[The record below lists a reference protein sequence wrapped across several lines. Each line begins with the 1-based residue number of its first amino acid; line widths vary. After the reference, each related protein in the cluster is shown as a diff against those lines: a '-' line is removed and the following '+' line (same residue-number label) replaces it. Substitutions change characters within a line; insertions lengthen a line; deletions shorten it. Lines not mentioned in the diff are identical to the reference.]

1 MRRACLF
8 IARGGVALLAWTS
21 GANTKIRG
29 AIVSTGTEQAFC
41 RSLIALAVVAA
52 LANAQAAR
60 AQGDAA
66 AEPPLEEVTVTGSS
80 IKRGD
85 DAALPVTIVSQEAM
99 DLRDAATP
107 VDLLTSLP
115 AVVNVPINDSNQGG
129 VSARGDVSSVNL
141 RGIGS
146 GNTLVLLNGRRVAAH
161 GISSTED
168 GVPAMSVNVN
178 TLPARGLERVDILR
192 DGASA
197 VYGSDAVAGVIN
209 FVTDNS
215 YVGDEIQLQT
225 GITEIGSGSD
235 FGVTVTHGNYAFGE
249 RLHWISTFDYL
260 NREELKTSDLP
271 NATDS
276 DKRAVARA
284 GFDAANGP
292 FFDRNASSQYPSFRI
307 GSATPTRYLTPMEGG
322 VVGIK
327 NSAPNRTGAELGYY
341 YDVNADGYS
350 VPETERFNWFNG
362 VEFKITDSLTA
373 FGDLALYRADSTMVR
388 PPVAYG
394 INSDAAL
401 FVPIDNPYN
410 PYGSRFY
417 SPTGA
422 PNADGTARLTGA
434 PQSVTI
440 LSKRFT
446 DIGPETIEVETTA
459 ITATAGLRGDLA
471 PGWSWEAAGVYSR
484 ASTKDDS
491 LNAVRESALLAQ
503 TARTDANAYNP
514 FGYNFAVQG
523 GQVVATTPYI
533 NPDSATSPF
542 VQKFH
547 QEGRNILGSVDARIN
562 GELWDLF
569 GAGPIK
575 IAFGAEH
582 RWDDYELTRPQFAGV
597 NGVNDL
603 GLNPAGNDFVQA
615 SAAGDVIGDRKVLAG
630 FVETVVPVFGDAN
643 ALPALQRLEFG
654 ASMRYE
660 DYNDFG
666 STSNPKF
673 TLDWRPIEPLMI
685 RASYN
690 EGFRAPNLSV
700 MNYPTR
706 FTVGSNFDPYRGP
719 VTQLPVDGQFQRQ
732 TEIRGNPDLV
742 PETSEGRTLG
752 FVLDVPYVDGL
763 RVSLDYWKIEQEN
776 LIASP
781 NAEEIRSNDAAM
793 LLAATQAAL
802 AAGVPLSAIDLGS
815 GTGAGYA
822 GDPLVRRSATITA
835 EDRALFAAY
844 NAGRPQSQWVAPV
857 GILEVTSTPYSNLA
871 TASIEGYDFNLTY
884 SSPEFSWG
892 RFGVTTDATYLKNY
906 ERQAGP
912 NAAVETRL
920 GKAGATKWRGSV
932 NLFWS
937 NDDIWSAG
945 LSAYY
950 IGDYAD
956 TSASINAATYETLG
970 RPGYVYPIDGVYYW
984 KVDETVTFN
993 AFGAYTFVGDGES
1006 WLSDVNVRVGVKNL
1020 SNEDTPLTTDVAGY
1034 DSAVYNSVAMGRVWT
1049 LRLTKNF

>member
-1 MRRACLF
+1 M
-8 IARGGVALLAWTS
+8 S
-21 GANTKIRG
+21 
-29 AIVSTGTEQAFC
+29 SGTEPLFN
-41 RSLIALAVVAA
+41 RSLIALAVIAA
-52 LANAQAAR
+52 IANAQAVH
-60 AQGDAA
+60 AQQVAA
-66 AEPPLEEVTVTGSS
+66 AADSPLLEEVTVTGTS

-99 DLRDAATP
+99 ELRDAATP
-107 VDLLTSLP
+107 VDLLTAMP

-129 VSARGDVSSVNL
+129 VSARGDIASVNL

-178 TLPARGLERVDILR
+178 TLPTRGLERVDILR

-209 FVTDNS
+209 FVTDSS
-215 YVGDEIQLQT
+215 YVGNEVQVQT

-235 FGVTVTHGNYAFGE
+235 YGLTITHGNFAFDE
-249 RLHWISTFDYL
+249 RLHWISTFDYF

-271 NATDS
+271 NAGDS
-276 DKRAVARA
+276 DKRSVSVP

-292 FFDRNASSQYPSFRI
+292 FFDRNASSAYPSFRV
-307 GSATPTRYLTPMEGG
+307 GAATATRYLTPMDGG

-327 NSAPNRTGAELGYY
+327 NSAPNRTGEELGYY

-350 VPETERFNWFNG
+350 VPETERFNWFNALD
-362 VEFKITDSLTA
+362 FKISDSLVA
-373 FGDLALYRADSTMVR
+373 FGNLSLYRADSTMVR

-394 INSDAAL
+394 INSDAPLVVSA
-401 FVPIDNPYN
+401 DNPYN

-422 PNADGTARLTGA
+422 PNADGSARLTGA
-434 PQSVTI
+434 PQSVT
-440 LSKRFT
+440 LVSKRFT
-446 DIGPETIEVETTA
+446 DIGPETIDIETTA
-459 ITATAGLRGDLA
+459 ITATAGLRGDIA
-471 PGWSWEAAGVYSR
+471 PGWTWESAAVYSR
-484 ASTKDDS
+484 AETKDDS
-491 LNAVRESALLAQ
+491 LNAVRETALLAQ
-503 TARTDANAYNP
+503 IARTDANAYNP
-514 FGYNFAVQG
+514 FGYNFAVQN
-523 GQVVATTPYI
+523 GQVVATTPYT
-533 NPDSATSPF
+533 NPASATSPF

-547 QEGRNILGSVDARIN
+547 QEGRNILASVDARLN
-562 GELWDLF
+562 GELWDL
-569 GAGPIK
+569 GGGPIA
-575 IAFGAEH
+575 IAVGVEH
-582 RWDDYELTRPQFAGV
+582 RWDDYELVRPQFAGK

-603 GLNPAGNDFVQA
+603 GLDPEGNDFVQA
-615 SAAGDVIGDRKVLAG
+615 SAAGDVIGDRRVMAA
-630 FVETVVPVFGDAN
+630 FAETVVPIFGPNN
-643 ALPALQRLEFG
+643 ALPGLQRLQFG

-673 TLDWRPIEPLMI
+673 TMDWRPIEPLMI

-719 VTQLPVDGQFQRQ
+719 VTGLPVDGQFQRQ
-732 TEIRGNPDLV
+732 TAIEGNPNLV

-752 FVLDVPYVDGL
+752 FVLDVPFVDGL
-763 RVSLDYWKIEQEN
+763 RFSVDYWKIDQEN

-781 NAEEIRSNDAAM
+781 IAEEIRANDAAM

-802 AAGVPLSAIDLGS
+802 ASGVPLDQIDLGT
-815 GTGAGYA
+815 GTDNYA
-822 GDPLVRRSATITA
+822 GDPLIGRSATITP

-844 NAGRPQSQWVAPV
+844 NAGRPQSQWLAPV
-857 GILEVTSTPYSNLA
+857 GILEVTYTPYSNLA
-871 TASIEGYDFNLTY
+871 SATIEGYDFNVTY
-884 SSPEFSWG
+884 NSPRFDWG
-892 RFGVTTDATYLKNY
+892 RLAVTADATYLHKY

-912 NAAVETRL
+912 NAPVETRL
-920 GKAGATKWRGSV
+920 GKSGATKWRGALNVS
-932 NLFWS
+932 WS
-937 NDDIWSAG
+937 MDDVWSAG

-950 IGDYAD
+950 IGAYAD
-956 TSASINAATYETLG
+956 TSASVNAASYEALG
-970 RPGYVYPIDGVYYW
+970 QPNYVFPIDGVYFW
-984 KVDETVTFN
+984 RVEDSVTFN
-993 AFGAYTFVGDGES
+993 AFGAYTFAPDGES
-1006 WLSDVNVRVGVKNL
+1006 WFSDLNVRVGVKNL
-1020 SNEDTPLTTDVAGY
+1020 TSEDAPLTTDPAGY
-1034 DSAVYNSVAMGRVWT
+1034 DSSVYNSVAMGRVWT

>member
-1 MRRACLF
+1 M
-8 IARGGVALLAWTS
+8 
-21 GANTKIRG
+21 
-29 AIVSTGTEQAFC
+29 STGTEPLFS
-41 RSLIALAVVAA
+41 RRLIALAVVTAI
-52 LANAQAAR
+52 ANAQAAH
-60 AQGDAA
+60 AQDAGA
-66 AEPPLEEVTVTGSS
+66 DESPLEEVTVTGSS

-85 DAALPVTIVSQEAM
+85 DAALPITIVSQEAM
-99 DLRDAATP
+99 DLRDATTP

-129 VSARGDVSSVNL
+129 VSARGDISSVNL

-215 YVGDEIQLQT
+215 YVGNEMQVQT

-235 FGVTVTHGNYAFGE
+235 FGVTITHGNFAFDE

-276 DKRAVARA
+276 DKRAVAVP

-292 FFDRNASSQYPSFRI
+292 FFDRNASSAFPSFRV
-307 GSATPTRYLTPMEGG
+307 GSATATRYLTPMEGG
-322 VVGIK
+322 IVGFK
-327 NSAPNRTGAELGYY
+327 NTAPNRSGAELGYY

-362 VEFKITDSLTA
+362 LEFKISDRVLA
-373 FGDLALYRADSTMVR
+373 FGHLALYRADSTMVR

-394 INSDAAL
+394 INSDAPL
-401 FVPIDNPYN
+401 VVPVDNPYN

-422 PNADGTARLTGA
+422 PNADGTARLTGT
-434 PQSVTI
+434 PQSVT
-440 LSKRFT
+440 LVSKRFT
-446 DIGPETIEVETTA
+446 DIGPETIEIETTA
-459 ITATAGLRGDLA
+459 ITATAGLRGDIA
-471 PGWSWEAAGVYSR
+471 PGWTWESAGVYSR

-491 LNAVRESALLAQ
+491 LNAVRESALAAQ
-503 TARTDANAYNP
+503 TARTDASAYNP
-514 FGYNFAVQG
+514 FGYNFAVVG

-533 NPDSATSPF
+533 NPESVTSPF
-542 VQKFH
+542 VQRFH
-547 QEGRNILGSVDARIN
+547 QEGRNVLASVDARIN
-562 GELWDLF
+562 GELFDI

-575 IAFGAEH
+575 VAFGAEH
-582 RWDDYELTRPQFAGV
+582 RWDDYELVRPQFAGL
-597 NGVNDL
+597 NGQNNL
-603 GLNPAGNDFVQA
+603 GLNPTNNDFVQA
-615 SAAGDVIGDRKVLAG
+615 SAAGDVIGDRRVLAG
-630 FVETVVPVFGDAN
+630 FAETVVPIFGDVN
-643 ALPALQRLEFG
+643 SLPGIRRLEMG

-660 DYNDFG
+660 DYSDFG

-673 TLDWRPIEPLMI
+673 TLDWRPVDALMI

-706 FTVGSNFDPYRGP
+706 FTVGSSLDPYRGP
-719 VTQLPVDGQFQRQ
+719 VTGLPVDGQFQRQ
-732 TEIRGNPDLV
+732 TGIAGNPDLV
-742 PETSEGRTLG
+742 PETSEGQTLG
-752 FVLDVPYVDGL
+752 FVLDVPFVDGL
-763 RVSLDYWKIEQEN
+763 RFSVDYWKIEQEN

-781 NAEEIRSNDAAM
+781 NADEIRANDAAL

-802 AAGVPLSAIDLGS
+802 ARGTPINAIDLGS
-815 GTGAGYA
+815 GTEGYA
-822 GDPLVRRSATITA
+822 GNPLIQRSATITA

-844 NAGRPQSQWVAPV
+844 NATRPQSQWVAPV
-857 GILEVTSTPYSNLA
+857 GILQITNTPYSNLA
-871 TASIEGYDFNLTY
+871 SATIQGYDFNLSY
-884 SSPEFSWG
+884 SSPQFSWG
-892 RFGVTTDATYLKNY
+892 RFGVTTDATYLRKY

-912 NAAVETRL
+912 NAPTETRL
-920 GKAGATKWRGSV
+920 GKSGATKWRGSV

-937 NDDIWSAG
+937 KDDVWSAG

-956 TSASINAATYETLG
+956 ITASISAATYESLG
-970 RPGYVYPIDGVYYW
+970 RPSYVYPIDGVYFW
-984 KVDETVTFN
+984 KVEDSVTFN
-993 AFGAYTFVGDGES
+993 AFGAYTFMPEGES

-1020 SNEDTPLTTDVAGY
+1020 TNEDAPLNTDVAGY
-1034 DSAVYNSVAMGRVWT
+1034 DSAVYNSVAAGRIWT

>member
-1 MRRACLF
+1 
-8 IARGGVALLAWTS
+8 
-21 GANTKIRG
+21 
-29 AIVSTGTEQAFC
+29 VSSGTEPLFN
-41 RSLIALAVVAA
+41 RSLIALAVIAA
-52 LANAQAAR
+52 IANAQAVH
-60 AQGDAA
+60 AQQVAA
-66 AEPPLEEVTVTGSS
+66 ASDSPLLEEVTVTGTS

-99 DLRDAATP
+99 ELRDAATP
-107 VDLLTSLP
+107 VDLLTAMP

-129 VSARGDVSSVNL
+129 VSARGDIASVNL

-178 TLPARGLERVDILR
+178 TLPTRGLERVDILR

-209 FVTDNS
+209 FVTDSS
-215 YVGDEIQLQT
+215 YVGNELQVQT

-235 FGVTVTHGNYAFGE
+235 YGLTITHGNFAFDD

-271 NATDS
+271 NAGDS
-276 DKRAVARA
+276 DKRSVSVP

-292 FFDRNASSQYPSFRI
+292 FFDRNASSAFPSFRI
-307 GSATPTRYLTPMEGG
+307 GAAPATRYLTPMEGG

-350 VPETERFNWFNG
+350 VPETERFNWFNALD
-362 VEFKITDSLTA
+362 FKINDKVAA
-373 FGDLALYRADSTMVR
+373 FGHLALYRAESTMVR

-394 INSDAAL
+394 INSDAPLVVSA
-401 FVPIDNPYN
+401 DNPYN
-410 PYGSRFY
+410 PYGSRFF

-422 PNADGTARLTGA
+422 PNADGSARLTGA
-434 PQSVTI
+434 PQAVTI

-446 DIGPETIEVETTA
+446 DIGAETIDVETTS
-459 ITATAGLRGDLA
+459 ITATAGLRGDIA
-471 PGWSWEAAGVYSR
+471 PGWTWESAAVYSR
-484 ASTKDDS
+484 AHTEDDS

-503 TARTDANAYNP
+503 TLRSDASAYNP
-514 FGYNFAVQG
+514 FGYNFAIQN
-523 GQVVATTPYI
+523 GQVLPTTPYV
-533 NPDSATSPF
+533 NPADATAPF
-542 VQKFH
+542 VQRFH
-547 QEGRNILGSVDARIN
+547 QEGTNILGSIDARIN
-562 GELWDLF
+562 GELWDL
-569 GAGPIK
+569 GGGPIA
-575 IAFGAEH
+575 IAVGAEH
-582 RWDDYELTRPQFAGV
+582 RWDDYELTRPQFAGK
-597 NGVNDL
+597 NGVNNL
-603 GLNPAGNDFVQA
+603 GLDPEGNDYVQA
-615 SAAGDVIGDRKVLAG
+615 SAAGDVIGDRTVVAA
-630 FVETVVPVFGDAN
+630 FAETVVPIVGSGN
-643 ALPALQRLEFG
+643 AIPGIQRLQFG

-660 DYNDFG
+660 EYSDFG

-673 TLDWRPIEPLMI
+673 TMDWRPIEPLMI

-706 FTVGSNFDPYRGP
+706 FVVGSSFDPYRGP
-719 VTQLPVDGQFQRQ
+719 VTGLPVDGQFQRQ
-732 TEIRGNPDLV
+732 TAIQGNQDLV

-752 FVLDVPYVDGL
+752 FVLDVPGVDSL
-763 RVSLDYWKIEQEN
+763 RVSVDYWKIDQEN

-781 NAEEIRSNDAAM
+781 IAEEIRANDASM

-802 AAGVPLSAIDLGS
+802 ASGVPIDQIDLGS
-815 GTGAGYA
+815 GTGGYA
-822 GDPLVRRSATITA
+822 GDPLIGRSATITA

-857 GILEVTSTPYSNLA
+857 GVLLVTSTPYSNLA
-871 TASIEGYDFNLTY
+871 TATIEGYDFNVTY
-884 SSPEFSWG
+884 SSPHFDWG
-892 RFGVTTDATYLKNY
+892 RLGVTADATYLSKF

-912 NAAVETRL
+912 NAPLETRL
-920 GKAGATKWRGSV
+920 GKGGATKWRGSL
-932 NLFWS
+932 NISWS
-937 NDDIWSAG
+937 KDDVWSAG

-950 IGDYAD
+950 IGSYAD
-956 TSASINAATYETLG
+956 TSASLSAAGYEALNH
-970 RPGYVYPIDGVYYW
+970 PNYVFPIDGVYFW
-984 KVDETVTFN
+984 RVEDSVTFN
-993 AFGAYTFVGDGES
+993 GFGAYTFAPDGES
-1006 WLSDVNVRVGVKNL
+1006 WFSDLNVRVGVKNL
-1020 SNEDTPLTTDVAGY
+1020 TNEDAPLTTDPAGY
-1034 DSAVYNSVAMGRVWT
+1034 DSSVYNSVAMGRVWT